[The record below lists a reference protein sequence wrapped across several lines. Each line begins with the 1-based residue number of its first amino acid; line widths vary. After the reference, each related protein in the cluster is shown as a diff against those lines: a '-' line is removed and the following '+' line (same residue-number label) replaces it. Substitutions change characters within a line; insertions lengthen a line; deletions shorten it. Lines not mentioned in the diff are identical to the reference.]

1 MWMTLDAEEAY
12 AVECVAAQQGGV
24 GGGGPQGMSLE
35 PAADEED
42 GPSNSGRI
50 H

>member
-1 MWMTLDAEEAY
+1 MRKKRTPSNASLLNM
-12 AVECVAAQQGGV
+12 VEQR
-24 GGGGPQGMSLE
+24 GGGPQGMSLE